1 MTTAS
6 EFIRR
11 RSFQVQLKDGTA
23 VKIRPVVPADRTLLE
38 EGLALL
44 SPQTRYR
51 RFLQAKKKLSS
62 AELTYLTEIDYA
74 NHFAWGALL
83 LGDSSYGRET
93 GIGIVRY
100 VRPEESEE
108 LGPKSA
114 EVALVVVDSFQ
125 RRGLGSILLWLLAD
139 TAHRHGICSFVGYAS
154 PDNLKVLAMFRRFRT
169 KECRQNGLVRIEVGL
184 PLPWT
189 GAPGLLGCM
198 QQAADGRCPG

>member
-11 RSFQVQLKDGTA
+11 RSLQIRLKDGTA
-23 VKIRPVVPADRTLLE
+23 VQIRPVVPADRNLLE
-38 EGLALL
+38 KGLALL
-44 SPQTRYR
+44 SPQSRHR
-51 RFLQAKKKLSS
+51 RFLQARKKLSS
-62 AELTYLTEIDYA
+62 AELTYLTEIDYV

-100 VRPEESEE
+100 VRPEGSGE
-108 LGPKSA
+108 LGPESA

-125 RRGLGSILLWLLAD
+125 RQGLGSILLWLLAE
-139 TAHRHGICSFVGYAS
+139 TAIRHGIRNFVGYAS
-154 PDNLKVLAMFRRFRT
+154 PDNQKVLAMFRCFRS
-169 KECRQNGLVRIEVGL
+169 EEFRQNGLIRIEVGL

-189 GAPGLLGCM
+189 GAPGLLGGL
-198 QQAADGRCPG
+198 QLAADGRCPG